1 MPHVELSLSEGAVH
15 PFADSLE
22 RWGFVVASA
31 TEPCLVIDSAGIVV
45 AASQGCR
52 GLIGID
58 PDQAP
63 GRRLILDGVLRLL
76 DFNAVSGELPD
87 WEADKI
93 PPLLAIAAGGLARG
107 LLRIPDQAGAPR
119 TVDALSAPL
128 RDGNTVV
135 GSITFFAP
143 VNR

>member
-1 MPHVELSLSEGAVH
+1 VPHVELSLSDIAVR
-15 PFADSLE
+15 PFAGSLE

-31 TEPCLVIDSAGIVV
+31 TEPCLVIDAAGVV
-45 AASQGCR
+45 IAASPGCR

-58 PDQAP
+58 PTHAP
-63 GRRLILDGVLRLL
+63 GQRLVVDGVLRLL
-76 DFNAVSGELPD
+76 DFNAVSGELPE

-93 PPLLAIAAGGLARG
+93 PPLLAIAAGSLARG
-107 LLRIPDQAGAPR
+107 LLRVPDQAGAAR

-128 RDGNTVV
+128 RDGAAVV